1 MDKEK
6 TEKRAG
12 DTGCLRKER
21 KMADID
27 GLLLGALQHEAG
39 HPRRSGHILKVTALA
54 GTIGREE
61 GLEEEEQMILE
72 AAAVLHDIGIRNC
85 KEKYGETDPEKLA
98 EESVQTAGQMLE
110 DYGYP
115 KAWIDKILHL
125 VRMHHDYDHIDSK
138 AYQIL
143 VEADLWVCALEEGW
157 DPEKIREATGHFR
170 TETGRQL
177 MEQLTQEQ
185 PVSE

>member
-6 TEKRAG
+6 RRKETGCAG
-12 DTGCLRKER
+12 DLRRER

-27 GLLLGALQHEAG
+27 GLLLGALHHEAG
-39 HPRRSGHILKVTALA
+39 HPRRSGHILKVAALA

-72 AAAVLHDIGIRNC
+72 AAAVLHDIGIKSC
-85 KEKYGETDPEKLA
+85 KEKYGEADQEKLKS
-98 EESVQTAGQMLE
+98 ESAQVARQMLE
-110 DYGYP
+110 DSGYP
-115 KAWIDKILHL
+115 KVWVDKILHL
-125 VRMHHDYDHIDSK
+125 IQMHHDYEHIDSQ

-143 VEADLWVCALEEGW
+143 VEADLWVCALEESW
-157 DPEKIREATGHFR
+157 EREKIQEAAGHFK

-177 MEQLTQEQ
+177 ISQLLDEK
-185 PVSE
+185 